1 MTADEW
7 RALVEAYVDG
17 RISADAFKRRFM
29 EAFKAAA
36 AARGSVPAPIQ
47 ELAYV
52 VDAYAGDPTARGH
65 DVSDDAQLMA
75 AARLTL
81 SRMPARESAGQTA
94 GAGGPIPSRMDPEQA
109 RAEVRRAAFTL
120 GAFGLGGCLVMLA
133 WFTIAVLQLFAV
145 SAQVQSELG
154 WGPAPSTLVGLAL
167 AFIPLLGG
175 LVAYFG
181 ATDVWGWSNL
191 VAGLVFFAF
200 PIATMV
206 SGWMT
211 LGRRRFAGRRHPF

>member
-7 RALVEAYVDG
+7 RALVEAYVEG

-36 AARGSVPAPIQ
+36 VARGAVPAPIQ

-65 DVSDDAQLMA
+65 DVTDDAQLMA
-75 AARLTL
+75 AARTALA
-81 SRMPARESAGQTA
+81 RMPVREAA
-94 GAGGPIPSRMDPEQA
+94 GAAAAGAPMPPRMDTEQA

-133 WFTIAVLQLFAV
+133 WLTIAVLQLFAV

-154 WGPAPSTLVGLAL
+154 WGPAPSTLVGLLL

-206 SGWMT
+206 SGWWT
-211 LGRRRFAGRRHPF
+211 LGRRRRAGRGHPF